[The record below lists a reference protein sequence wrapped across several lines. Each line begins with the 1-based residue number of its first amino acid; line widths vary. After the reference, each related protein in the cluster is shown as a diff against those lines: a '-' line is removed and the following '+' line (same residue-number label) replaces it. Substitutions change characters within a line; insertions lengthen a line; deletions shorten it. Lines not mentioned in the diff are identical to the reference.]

1 MTNLTF
7 AAAVDI
13 AAAISAG
20 TVSSREITQHYIDR
34 IESLDTSVNAVCVR
48 LFEHALQAAEEAD
61 RRQAKG
67 ESLGPLHGV
76 PMSIKESYVHANT
89 PATWGI
95 PAYRDNIAAV
105 DGLAVAR
112 FKAAG
117 AHFLGKTNVPIDLG
131 DFQSYNE
138 IYGTTNNP
146 WDTSR
151 TPGGSSGGSAAA
163 LAAGFT
169 ALEAGSDIGGSIRTP
184 AHFCGVFGHKPTWG
198 IVPMQGHELMS
209 GVPDADLSVCGPLAR
224 DPRDLRLALDI
235 MAEPAGR
242 QAVGWQLHLPECT
255 LNDLQGLK
263 VAVWASDDM
272 APVSQETQARVL
284 QVAARFEELG
294 AQVDYQARPDFDVR
308 KAHMT
313 YESLLTAV
321 MSSAKPESVVAATQA
336 KVAALDPADQ
346 SRDAVVSRAGVMLH
360 RDWIRHNFRRE
371 KLKEAW
377 DQFFTEWD
385 ILLCPQF
392 TVPAIAHDHRPFEDR
407 TIEVDGQPRSYFEAL
422 FWAGIVVAS
431 HLPSTVFPTGLGSD
445 GLPIGLQLV
454 GGPYQ
459 DRKTIEVSRLISD
472 AIGGFVAPSKFA

>member
-95 PAYRDNIAAV
+95 PAYRDNIAAA

-184 AHFCGVFGHKPTWG
+184 AHFCGVFGHKP
-198 IVPMQGHELMS
+198 
-209 GVPDADLSVCGPLAR
+209 
-224 DPRDLRLALDI
+224 
-235 MAEPAGR
+235 
-242 QAVGWQLHLPECT
+242 
-255 LNDLQGLK
+255 
-263 VAVWASDDM
+263 
-272 APVSQETQARVL
+272 
-284 QVAARFEELG
+284 
-294 AQVDYQARPDFDVR
+294 
-308 KAHMT
+308 
-313 YESLLTAV
+313 
-321 MSSAKPESVVAATQA
+321 
-336 KVAALDPADQ
+336 
-346 SRDAVVSRAGVMLH
+346 
-360 RDWIRHNFRRE
+360 
-371 KLKEAW
+371 
-377 DQFFTEWD
+377 
-385 ILLCPQF
+385 
-392 TVPAIAHDHRPFEDR
+392 
-407 TIEVDGQPRSYFEAL
+407 
-422 FWAGIVVAS
+422 
-431 HLPSTVFPTGLGSD
+431 
-445 GLPIGLQLV
+445 
-454 GGPYQ
+454 
-459 DRKTIEVSRLISD
+459 
-472 AIGGFVAPSKFA
+472 

>member
-95 PAYRDNIAAV
+95 PAYQDNIAAA

-272 APVSQETQARVL
+272 APVSQETQTRVL
-284 QVAARFEELG
+284 QVAARFEEFG

-407 TIEVDGQPRSYFEAL
+407 TIEVDGQPRSYFETL

>member
-20 TVSSREITQHYIDR
+20 EVSSREITQHYIDR
-34 IESLDTSVNAVCVR
+34 IESLDSSVNALCVR
-48 LFEHALQAAEEAD
+48 LFEQALRAADDAD
-61 RRQAKG
+61 RLQAKG
-67 ESLGPLHGV
+67 ENLGPLHGV

-95 PAYRDNIAAV
+95 PAYRDNVASA

-131 DFQSYNE
+131 DFQSYND

-146 WDTSR
+146 WDASR

-235 MAEPAGR
+235 MAKPAGR
-242 QAVGWQLHLPECT
+242 QAVGWQLHLPDCS

-263 VAVWASDDM
+263 VAVWASDEM
-272 APVSQETQARVL
+272 APVSKETESRVL

-294 AQVDYQARPDFDVR
+294 AQVNYQARPNFDVR

-321 MSSAKPESVVAATQA
+321 MSSAQPESAVAAIQER
-336 KVAALDPADQ
+336 VAGLDPADQ
-346 SRDAVVSRAGVMLH
+346 SREAVVTRAGVMLH

-385 ILLCPQF
+385 VLLCPQF
-392 TVPAIAHDHRPFEDR
+392 TVPAIAHDHRPFEER
-407 TIEVDGQPRSYFEAL
+407 MIEVDGQQRPYFEPL
-422 FWAGIVVAS
+422 FWAGIVVAA
-431 HLPSTVFPTGLGSD
+431 HLPSTVFPTGTGSD

-454 GGPYQ
+454 SGPYQ
-459 DRKTIEVSRLISD
+459 DRKTIEVSRLIT
-472 AIGGFVAPSKFA
+472 AAKGGFSPPPEFG

>member
-13 AAAISAG
+13 AAAIKAG
-20 TVSSREITQHYIDR
+20 DISSREITEHYIQR
-34 IESLDTSVNAVCVR
+34 IERLDSTINAMCVR
-48 LFEHALQAAEEAD
+48 VFDQALAAAD
-61 RRQAKG
+61 RADAALAQG
-67 ESLGPLHGV
+67 QSLGPLHGV
-76 PMSIKESYVHANT
+76 PMSIKESYVLEGT

-95 PAYRDNIAAV
+95 PAYRNNMATA

-209 GVPDADLSVCGPLAR
+209 GVPDPDLSVCGPLAR
-224 DPRDLRLALDI
+224 DPRDLRLALEI
-235 MAEPAGR
+235 MAKPAGR
-242 QAVGWQLHLPECT
+242 QAVGWQLSLPDCS
-255 LNDLQGLK
+255 LRNLQGLN
-263 VAVWASDDM
+263 VAVWASDEM
-272 APVSQETQARVL
+272 APVSEETKSRVL
-284 QVAARFEELG
+284 QVAAHLEALG
-294 AQVDYQARPDFDVR
+294 ANVDYQARPNFDVR

-321 MSSAKPESVVAATQA
+321 MSSAKPESVVEAAKA
-336 KVAALDPADQ
+336 KAQALDASDQ
-346 SRDAVVSRAGVMLH
+346 SRDAVATRATVMMH

-371 KLKEAW
+371 KLREAW
-377 DQFFTEWD
+377 DEFFTRWD
-385 ILLCPQF
+385 VLLCPQF
-392 TVPAIAHDHRPFEDR
+392 TVPAIPHDHRPFEEREID
-407 TIEVDGQPRSYFEAL
+407 VDGELRPYFEPL
-422 FWAGIVVAS
+422 FWAGLIVAS
-431 HLPSTVFPTGLGSD
+431 HLPSTVFPTGMGEGS
-445 GLPIGLQLV
+445 LPIGLQLV
-454 GGPYQ
+454 SGPYQ
-459 DRKTIEVSRLISD
+459 DYKTIEVSRLV
-472 AIGGFVAPSKFA
+472 AEALGGFEAPLAFR

>member
-1 MTNLTF
+1 
-7 AAAVDI
+7 
-13 AAAISAG
+13 
-20 TVSSREITQHYIDR
+20 
-34 IESLDTSVNAVCVR
+34 
-48 LFEHALQAAEEAD
+48 
-61 RRQAKG
+61 
-67 ESLGPLHGV
+67 
-76 PMSIKESYVHANT
+76 
-89 PATWGI
+89 
-95 PAYRDNIAAV
+95 
-105 DGLAVAR
+105 
-112 FKAAG
+112 
-117 AHFLGKTNVPIDLG
+117 
-131 DFQSYNE
+131 
-138 IYGTTNNP
+138 
-146 WDTSR
+146 
-151 TPGGSSGGSAAA
+151 
-163 LAAGFT
+163 
-169 ALEAGSDIGGSIRTP
+169 
-184 AHFCGVFGHKPTWG
+184 
-198 IVPMQGHELMS
+198 
-209 GVPDADLSVCGPLAR
+209 
-224 DPRDLRLALDI
+224 
-235 MAEPAGR
+235 
-242 QAVGWQLHLPECT
+242 
-255 LNDLQGLK
+255 
-263 VAVWASDDM
+263 M

-407 TIEVDGQPRSYFEAL
+407 TIEVDGQPRPYFETL

>member
-95 PAYRDNIAAV
+95 PAYRDNIAAA

-242 QAVGWQLHLPECT
+242 QAVGWQLHLPEYT

-321 MSSAKPESVVAATQA
+321 MSSAKPESVVVATQA

>member
-272 APVSQETQARVL
+272 APVSQETQTRVL
-284 QVAARFEELG
+284 QVAARFEEFG